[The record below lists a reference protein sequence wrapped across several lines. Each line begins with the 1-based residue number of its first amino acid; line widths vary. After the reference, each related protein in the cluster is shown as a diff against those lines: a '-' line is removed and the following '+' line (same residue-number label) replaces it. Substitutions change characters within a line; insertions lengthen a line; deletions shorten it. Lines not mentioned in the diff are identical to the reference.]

1 MDLCILQTLVAHVG
15 VRKTHK
21 QRTNAAKYPI
31 KPSII
36 QPEDKHN
43 NAHAALFSL
52 LIKLFKKKQKTAGKS
67 INSIYINEDCL
78 KRNTH
83 KVFGFM
89 ITN

>member
-1 MDLCILQTLVAHVG
+1 MDLCILPTLVAHVG

-36 QPEDKHN
+36 QPKDKHN
-43 NAHAALFSL
+43 NAHAALFPL
-52 LIKLFKKKQKTAGKS
+52 LRKK
-67 INSIYINEDCL
+67 NEDCL

-83 KVFGFM
+83 NVFGSM
-89 ITN
+89 IAN